1 MRVAMPILCFCPVRA
16 ELEGHLPASSKL
28 PQGCHKVLCV
38 AGPSP
43 QVVAAYD
50 HTLVLT
56 QDGSLFTFGDN
67 SLCQL
72 GRPSQ
77 LQVRSLGWLACF
89 VLPLKMRA

>member
-1 MRVAMPILCFCPVRA
+1 M
-16 ELEGHLPASSKL
+16 SSHTQSSL
-28 PQGCHKVLCV
+28 TVLSV

-77 LQVRSLGWLACF
+77 PQVRPLGGFSVHCLERWG
-89 VLPLKMRA
+89 

>member
-1 MRVAMPILCFCPVRA
+1 MAPHMPSL
-16 ELEGHLPASSKL
+16 
-28 PQGCHKVLCV
+28 
-38 AGPSP
+38 
-43 QVVAAYD
+43 QVVAGFD

-77 LQVRSLGWLACF
+77 LQVSLLGDWF
-89 VLPLKMRA
+89 